1 MRKLQNRSTKSARR
15 KLGAALLTV
24 AVVCG
29 LGAYAVFAAG
39 AKPDYSIA
47 ASPTS
52 QTVNKGQAATYA
64 VSVTRRNGFAGSVRL
79 RVTNLP
85 SGATAS
91 WKLSDGTNSNV
102 LPPSVNRATLRIQ
115 TASNTPKGISKLGIE
130 GTSGNLR
137 HTTTVSLVVQLA
149 TQPNFAV
156 SGSPASRSVLPGDST
171 AYSVKVNRTGGF
183 SGPVSLSVAGLPSGA
198 TASWAP
204 SKTVSGTSSGA
215 TLQVDTASSAETG
228 SYNLVIKGTAT
239 IAGHAAS
246 RLATVM
252 LVVQESQSFQIAGNL
267 GVQLAPGTKAPL
279 NLTLSNP
286 NNFGVKVTDLTVA
299 VEEDTGRAGCS
310 GTQNFGITQI
320 PAARYPITLPAGQT
334 KTLTQLGIAD
344 GDQPQVEMLNQPWNQ
359 DACKGATIALDYG
372 GSARK

>member
-64 VSVTRRNGFAGSVRL
+64 VSVTRRNGFVGSVRL

-204 SKTVSGTSSGA
+204 SKTVSGTSPGA

-252 LVVQESQSFQIAGNL
+252 LIVQESQSFQIAGNL

-334 KTLTQLGIAD
+334 KTLTQLGIAE

-359 DACKGATIALDYG
+359 DACKNAAITLDYA

>member
-15 KLGAALLTV
+15 KLGAALLAV

-47 ASPTS
+47 ASPAS

-79 RVTNLP
+79 RVTNHP

-91 WKLSDGTNSNV
+91 WKLSNGTNSNV
-102 LPPSVNRATLRIQ
+102 VPPSVNGATLRIQ

-204 SKTVSGTSSGA
+204 SKTVPGTSSGA
-215 TLQVDTASSAETG
+215 TLQVDTASNANTG

-252 LVVQESQSFQIAGNL
+252 LVVQESQSLQIAGNL

-359 DACKGATIALDYG
+359 DACKNATIALDYG